1 MGSIRKWIRKKLDS
15 DPQKGEPLQQE
26 LPPLPFLPTT
36 RSRPLIPP
44 QSEDQ
49 LANYGL
55 FGILPLE
62 LRRRIL
68 IEAFGGQT
76 LHMDLSYRHPL
87 VRTPTRGPE
96 GSAMH
101 RPRHCDWES
110 KLVADTS
117 QPEQW
122 QWFSCVCHRRAGY
135 SEAEKEQGL
144 PAMEG
149 SLTVEPCDDECLE
162 GSKSMCRCP
171 QGTGGVACFVQVMG
185 WLLSCRQA

>member
-36 RSRPLIPP
+36 RSRPLTPP

-62 LRRRIL
+62 VRRRIL

-101 RPRHCDWES
+101 RPWHCDWES

-117 QPEQW
+117 QHD
-122 QWFSCVCHRRAGY
+122 SGSGSVVCVTGVLGTQKRR
-135 SEAEKEQGL
+135 
-144 PAMEG
+144 
-149 SLTVEPCDDECLE
+149 
-162 GSKSMCRCP
+162 KSRDCQLWR
-171 QGTGGVACFVQVMG
+171 G
-185 WLLSCRQA
+185 R